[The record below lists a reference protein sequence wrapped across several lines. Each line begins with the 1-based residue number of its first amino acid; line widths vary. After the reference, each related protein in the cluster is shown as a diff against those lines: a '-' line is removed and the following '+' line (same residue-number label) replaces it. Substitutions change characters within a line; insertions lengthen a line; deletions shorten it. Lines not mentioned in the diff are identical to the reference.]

1 MKRLRVVLLLF
12 IITIMGCATIHSGRS
27 QLVSINSTPQGAS
40 VTIDGVVMGNTPLY
54 ADLER
59 KKGHVVQINLEGYQ
73 PFQITLTR
81 AKNGWIWGNV
91 ISFGLVG
98 VVVDVITGAVYKLEP
113 EQVSAVMARST
124 AIKKDDGL
132 YIATVLKP
140 DPTWV
145 KVGQFNP
152 VTE

>member
-1 MKRLRVVLLLF
+1 
-12 IITIMGCATIHSGRS
+12 
-27 QLVSINSTPQGAS
+27 
-40 VTIDGVVMGNTPLY
+40 MGNTPLY

-59 KKGHVVQINLEGYQ
+59 KKGHVVQINLEGFQSY
-73 PFQITLTR
+73 QITLTR

-113 EQVSAVMARST
+113 EQVTAVMTRST
-124 AIKKDDGL
+124 AIKKGDGL
-132 YIATVLKP
+132 YIMTVLKP

-152 VTE
+152 VSD